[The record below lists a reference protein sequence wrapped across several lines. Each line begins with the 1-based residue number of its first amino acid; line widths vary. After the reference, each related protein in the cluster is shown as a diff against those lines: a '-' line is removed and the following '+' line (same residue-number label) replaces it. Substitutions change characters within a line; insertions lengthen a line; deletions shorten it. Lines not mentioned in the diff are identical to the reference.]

1 MNNSD
6 RWRQV
11 TDAISVDQ
19 MLLRTLAA
27 VLITREVKRSDDAD
41 AALHEITEQ
50 WHRAIDFYGTTAPVP
65 EAMEEQDKEKARVHI
80 DLISEMVKVLRL
92 I

>member
-6 RWRQV
+6 RWRKV
-11 TDAISVDQ
+11 TDAIAIDQ

-27 VLITREVKRSDDAD
+27 VLITREVKRSDDPD
-41 AALHEITEQ
+41 ATLREITEQ
-50 WHRAIDFYGTTAPVP
+50 WHRAIDFYGTTARVP
-65 EAMEEQDKEKARVHI
+65 ETMEEQDKEKARLHI
-80 DLISEMVKVLRL
+80 DMLSELVKVLRL